1 MTGLLMVVV
10 LFLAVFAAAQIMR
23 IYELSAKARQERE
36 YEVTDKDNNTQGRYM
51 LLFGIGLLVSF
62 VWMMMTWGEIMLP
75 KPSSLHGVEIDRLW
89 DISMGLIIFMFFLVQ
104 PVLFYFAY
112 KYRGRKD
119 NKATYYEHNNRLEF
133 IWTIVPAIALAV
145 LIIYGLT
152 TWSNVMNPDSE
163 EEPMVVELYAQQF
176 KWTARY

>member
-62 VWMMMTWGEIMLP
+62 VWMMMTWG
-75 KPSSLHGVEIDRLW
+75 
-89 DISMGLIIFMFFLVQ
+89 
-104 PVLFYFAY
+104 
-112 KYRGRKD
+112 
-119 NKATYYEHNNRLEF
+119 
-133 IWTIVPAIALAV
+133 
-145 LIIYGLT
+145 
-152 TWSNVMNPDSE
+152 
-163 EEPMVVELYAQQF
+163 
-176 KWTARY
+176 